1 MEKPTSQRERQPNA
15 SALVSVQNSCR
26 SSAGNATCESPI
38 RKYWV
43 RRYLGDPSPGGTTPC
58 VRSELALKLSV
69 MGSLGRLLIFAGVV
83 LVAIGLL
90 LMLVNKTNLP
100 VGRLPGDITY
110 RGKNTV
116 VYFPLATS
124 ILVSIVLSLILYL
137 IGRFRH

>member
-1 MEKPTSQRERQPNA
+1 
-15 SALVSVQNSCR
+15 
-26 SSAGNATCESPI
+26 
-38 RKYWV
+38 
-43 RRYLGDPSPGGTTPC
+43 
-58 VRSELALKLSV
+58 
-69 MGSLGRLLIFAGVV
+69 MGSLGRLLIFTGVV

-90 LMLVNKTNLP
+90 LILVNKTNLP
-100 VGRLPGDITY
+100 LGRLPGDITY